1 MFNKFAL
8 IARRGAVPHP
18 HCFSR
23 ENRTGRARGTCS
35 AGSEHVVGIGSR
47 TNPRITDY
55 ERPEERTIHVW
66 RACHACTGICWWGN
80 PYNGWKWK
88 GLHCIPR
95 NDHWTPAVPWRPLGD
110 VQGSE
115 SNVLLR
121 ISIVRKFCF
130 NTLSSVI

>member
-18 HCFSR
+18 HYFSR

-35 AGSEHVVGIGSR
+35 AGSQHVVGIGSR
-47 TNPRITDY
+47 TNPRITEY

-88 GLHCIPR
+88 GIHCIPR
-95 NDHWTPAVPWRPLGD
+95 NDHWTLAVRGGLLETFKEAN
-110 VQGSE
+110 QTSCFAFR
-115 SNVLLR
+115 SKICKKVLL
-121 ISIVRKFCF
+121 
-130 NTLSSVI
+130 